1 MIFCLKIDIFSV
13 QKVLIYC
20 TFNKSHL
27 NSFILLVSQHV
38 VNFRYVANFRF
49 LTLSDHLNHCVS
61 VCPPDPS
68 TVEPQLSEHH
78 GRHTIRSD
86 NRGVRIDEGNRNLL
100 SVGYRVGDN

>member
-1 MIFCLKIDIFSV
+1 MFGYPHLTLKEGS
-13 QKVLIYC
+13 KV
-20 TFNKSHL
+20 KSDHINRFPGHDFLQVGYNDLL
-27 NSFILLVSQHV
+27 NSENLKE
-38 VNFRYVANFRF
+38 A
-49 LTLSDHLNHCVS
+49 
-61 VCPPDPS
+61 